1 MTSKINGC
9 NTQGV
14 SPIKQYYLL
23 EEGLPILES
32 IGDYLPIKP
41 VIYSRWR
48 YFSPDDDPTPIMW
61 LICNT
66 FINIY

>member
-9 NTQGV
+9 NTQCV

-32 IGDYLPIKP
+32 IGNYLPIKP
-41 VIYSRWR
+41 ITYSSWR
-48 YFSPDDDPTPIMW
+48 FLSPDDDPTPIMW
-61 LICNT
+61 VILQY
-66 FINIY
+66 FH

>member
-14 SPIKQYYLL
+14 SPIKQYFLL

-41 VIYSRWR
+41 IIYSRWR
-48 YFSPDDDPTPIMW
+48 LFSLDDDPTLIMW
-61 LICNT
+61 LILQY
-66 FINIY
+66 FH